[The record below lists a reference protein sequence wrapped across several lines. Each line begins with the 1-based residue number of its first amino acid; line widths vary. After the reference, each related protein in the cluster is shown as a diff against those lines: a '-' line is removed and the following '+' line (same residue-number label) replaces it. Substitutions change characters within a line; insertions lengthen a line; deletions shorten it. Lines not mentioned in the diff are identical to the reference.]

1 MVHQLNTKCLL
12 YLFLTLVLSV
22 TAADTDVCIDTT
34 NPIKC
39 DTKTKCGWLDTF
51 QYQDDSSWNKLIY
64 VKDDLG
70 KWMNRNG
77 DDRAAVPFVHSAAH
91 TIVMASCNPGSY
103 QDGYGFHDYEYTN
116 NGAQFAF
123 QRQCGDNTRYFMAL
137 VNNDNAAA
145 QSATC
150 LQQNGVPVLNDTN
163 KLPYLKLSSIISH
176 CNQHKAENPVMG
188 SVIIVTQCDATSFGG
203 MFHLIC
209 MVIAFLILQ
218 PIAFMLMESYNNV
231 KKVLVLYIAMGCFLL
246 IGFVAGATAPELNR
260 GLRYEAIVWLV
271 SLASGAVGVAS
282 IFLPMCIDRF
292 PKMNGCNGCC
302 KCIDVFR
309 IVHRIVAI
317 IVGPIV
323 VILLCYRLAGI
334 CEGGEYLF
342 IMENG
347 NQCPGHFLVG
357 LVMNAWG
364 VLVFLTEIKGKEK
377 NEGYKTMDYI

>member
-1 MVHQLNTKCLL
+1 MVW
-12 YLFLTLVLSV
+12 Y
-22 TAADTDVCIDTT
+22 DCI
-34 NPIKC
+34 
-39 DTKTKCGWLDTF
+39 
-51 QYQDDSSWNKLIY
+51 
-64 VKDDLG
+64 
-70 KWMNRNG
+70 
-77 DDRAAVPFVHSAAH
+77 
-91 TIVMASCNPGSY
+91 
-103 QDGYGFHDYEYTN
+103 
-116 NGAQFAF
+116 
-123 QRQCGDNTRYFMAL
+123 